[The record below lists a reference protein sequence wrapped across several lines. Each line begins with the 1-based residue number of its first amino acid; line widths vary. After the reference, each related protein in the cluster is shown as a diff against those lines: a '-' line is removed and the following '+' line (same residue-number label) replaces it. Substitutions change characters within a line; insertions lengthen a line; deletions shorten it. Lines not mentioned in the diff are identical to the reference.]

1 METVQYVTKRPTDQW
16 KNQRGNKKITR
27 DKWQKNSKP
36 MGLSKYNLTSQYK
49 SQINNLTLH
58 LKQLVKQEVTKP
70 KVGKRKEII
79 KITAKNQWNRDK
91 ENNGKDQWT

>member
-1 METVQYVTKRPTDQW
+1 
-16 KNQRGNKKITR
+16 
-27 DKWQKNSKP
+27 

-79 KITAKNQWNRDK
+79 KITAKNQ
-91 ENNGKDQWT
+91 